1 MNKQIVLVF
10 LFFSS
15 FVFAQKNWFKL
26 YTDKGALAKDGVEV
40 GNQFIADAQK
50 LIPNLKDNPQI
61 IVNTTPFL
69 VYYDGKEKTVNLPF
83 WDEVIPQ
90 NQEYFEKITGNA
102 KDGKRLFWLMFNG
115 FYLPH
120 ELGHWLSFEKSG
132 NIGSYQDEYLA
143 NTIAILWWKKQGKSK
158 ELKSI
163 YNDRVEK
170 KILEKIEYKKNQDV
184 FQDDFKEDNK
194 TDKIKKL
201 YRQIVKITHPDKI
214 VDSILNKMYLAA
226 NDYYDSN
233 DILGIYKICDQLSI
247 EYEIDTNDIDLIK
260 DQISV
265 MKDRISFIESTLAW
279 KWYSE
284 ENINKNEL
292 LINYIRSQII

>member
-1 MNKQIVLVF
+1 ML
-10 LFFSS
+10 
-15 FVFAQKNWFKL
+15 
-26 YTDKGALAKDGVEV
+26 
-40 GNQFIADAQK
+40 
-50 LIPNLKDNPQI
+50 NLKKLE
-61 IVNTTPFL
+61 VNRLIKELEYVKSDYEFKSEVLKEADILFL
-69 VYYDGKEKTVNLPF
+69 
-83 WDEVIPQ
+83 
-90 NQEYFEKITGNA
+90 
-102 KDGKRLFWLMFNG
+102 NG
-115 FYLPH
+115 VDDL
-120 ELGHWLSFEKSG
+120 LNRNS
-132 NIGSYQDEYLA
+132 
-143 NTIAILWWKKQGKSK
+143 